1 MIARVSDERA
11 NGRIGEQEINLGI
24 NLGIN
29 YGYLI
34 DDGVWKERIDVP
46 GSLLRHRSS

>member
-1 MIARVSDERA
+1 MIARVNDERA
-11 NGRIGEQEINLGI
+11 NGRIGEQEI

-46 GSLLRHRSS
+46 GSLLRH

>member
-24 NLGIN
+24 N
-29 YGYLI
+29 YGYFI
-34 DDGVWKERIDVP
+34 DDRVWEERVHVP
-46 GSLLRHRSS
+46 GRKLRD